1 LPVAILALVLLL
13 CSTSTVSA
21 WVSVSITPDERIT
34 STQISEFWSGVA
46 PCEVCHDDKTVTYT
60 VTVETDS
67 PPASV
72 SVIPGGAPASWFTW
86 LNRDLPFPYTTGSW
100 AWI

>member
-67 PPASV
+67 P
-72 SVIPGGAPASWFTW
+72 W